1 MFKRKLLLFL
11 TLFLLLFNISAYAD
25 NTGSIKVFFINGL
38 NARFYQIGNYDSNG
52 KLIKN
57 QEFEDLETV
66 ESGEIKKFLKNHSD
80 IDYKLCQASEGEF
93 ILSDIEKGVYYLE
106 LVPNSKYEMDGILIE
121 MPLKIEESNTEE
133 WFYEIEPKFEKKQD
147 KSTTISKEIQILPKD
162 NNAEILEIY
171 ETEVSNNSTEYS
183 DPIINK
189 QETLFNIK
197 LAKTGDDFSLWVIAV
212 SILSITYIV
221 YYIRRI
227 NKNKNLKGVKRSE
240 PK

>member
-1 MFKRKLLLFL
+1 M
-11 TLFLLLFNISAYAD
+11 
-25 NTGSIKVFFINGL
+25 
-38 NARFYQIGNYDSNG
+38 
-52 KLIKN
+52 
-57 QEFEDLETV
+57 
-66 ESGEIKKFLKNHSD
+66 
-80 IDYKLCQASEGEF
+80 
-93 ILSDIEKGVYYLE
+93 
-106 LVPNSKYEMDGILIE
+106 
-121 MPLKIEESNTEE
+121 
-133 WFYEIEPKFEKKQD
+133 FYEIEPKFEKKQD

>member
-80 IDYKLCQASEGEF
+80 IDYKLF
-93 ILSDIEKGVYYLE
+93 
-106 LVPNSKYEMDGILIE
+106 
-121 MPLKIEESNTEE
+121 
-133 WFYEIEPKFEKKQD
+133 
-147 KSTTISKEIQILPKD
+147 QI
-162 NNAEILEIY
+162 
-171 ETEVSNNSTEYS
+171 
-183 DPIINK
+183 
-189 QETLFNIK
+189 
-197 LAKTGDDFSLWVIAV
+197 
-212 SILSITYIV
+212 
-221 YYIRRI
+221 
-227 NKNKNLKGVKRSE
+227 
-240 PK
+240 